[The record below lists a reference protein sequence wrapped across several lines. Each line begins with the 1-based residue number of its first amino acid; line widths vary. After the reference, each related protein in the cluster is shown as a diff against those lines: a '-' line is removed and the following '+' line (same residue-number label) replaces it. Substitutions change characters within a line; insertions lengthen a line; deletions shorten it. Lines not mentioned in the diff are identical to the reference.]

1 MKFYIATMDD
11 GTGFDRYIIDTN
23 KNRLKADIKRLER
36 AKDEGQV
43 MYAFTG
49 EMEEYSFDATKE
61 GILAALHCGANLAGD
76 CEAILQDSRAVAN
89 LLEAYQHA
97 KAARIARRC

>member
-11 GTGFDRYIIDTN
+11 GTGFDRYMIDTN

-43 MYAFTG
+43 MYEFTG
-49 EMEEYSFDATKE
+49 EMEEYSFAATKD
-61 GILAALHCGANLAGD
+61 GILSALHCGANLGGD
-76 CEAILQDSRAVAN
+76 CDAILRDSKALGK

-97 KAARIARRC
+97 KATRIARRC